1 MNEVDLI
8 FTNQALERAAVAVL
22 DDLRRGP
29 CAPPGDR
36 RHSLAPPLERK
47 GPPGWR
53 RRVARA
59 IRSDR
64 TVPAG
69 AATVLLLACLRQVVG
84 SPVVVLA
91 NQGDFNRVLSPVGL
105 RSTGPPFSLQYGW
118 LHYVDGHTSTA
129 GHYLT
134 SFLPLAGLASLAS
147 HTVLGGSIDVRV
159 VGVVYTV
166 GVAASAYLLCRNLA
180 SRAAQVAA
188 AGLVVVGLSDS
199 HLVAYLNT
207 WYDEPWSLLVLMWIV
222 IVILGARPAGFLTAR
237 RRAAL
242 TGLCCLLVTAKSQD
256 ALLAVPLAVAVVFI
270 GRPPG
275 CRRRSGTQRLVRA
288 GCGITVAVVGLSYL
302 ALQSPVY
309 GNESQYDLI
318 FADLL
323 VHQPRPAS
331 VLKDLGLPAQMIAY
345 RGTNAYEPRSAFR
358 SPAFQG
364 FEHHGGKEHVLVYLA
379 GHPLTAM
386 ELLGRGM
393 HLGWQTRL
401 DYLGYHTADS
411 HRPPFGDACE
421 PCIYSGMTRHISGAG
436 IWLTLMLYGLAVLV
450 ARAARRAAMPQVS
463 DALLV
468 LTGVS
473 VVALCAAVF
482 GEGSYEEIKHLYLF
496 YVANLLVLAA
506 TAATAARLFADK
518 PELRRTEPIW
528 NLGALDVTKP

>member
-1 MNEVDLI
+1 MNQVDLI

-29 CAPPGDR
+29 CAPLGDR
-36 RHSLAPPLERK
+36 GHALAPPVGRK
-47 GPPGWR
+47 GQRGWR
-53 RRVARA
+53 RTVARA

-64 TVPAG
+64 AVPAG

-91 NQGDFNRVLSPVGL
+91 SQGDFNRVLSPVGL

-134 SFLPLAGLASLAS
+134 SLIPLAGLASIAS

-159 VGVVYTV
+159 VGVVYSI

-180 SRAAQVAA
+180 SRGAQVAGA
-188 AGLVVVGLSDS
+188 AFVVVGLSDS
-199 HLVAYLNT
+199 HLVAYFNT

-222 IVILGARPAGFLTAR
+222 ILILSARPAGFLTAR

-275 CRRRSGTQRLVRA
+275 CGRQFGTQALVRV
-288 GCGITVAVVGLSYL
+288 GCGITVAVVALSYL

-331 VLKDLGLPAQMIAY
+331 VLKDLGLPTPIIAF

-358 SPAFQG
+358 SPAFQR
-364 FEHHGGKEHVLVYLA
+364 FERHGGKEHVLLYLA
-379 GHPLTAM
+379 GHPLAAV

-421 PCIYSGMTRHISGAG
+421 PCVYSGATRHISGAG
-436 IWLTLMLYGLAVLV
+436 IWLTLVLYALAALV
-450 ARAARRAAMPQVS
+450 ASAARRAAIAELS
-463 DALLV
+463 DVLLV
-468 LTGVS
+468 LVGVS

-482 GEGSYEEIKHLYLF
+482 GEGAYEEIKHLYLF
-496 YVANLLVLAA
+496 YVVNLFLLAT
-506 TAATAARLFADK
+506 TAATAARVLAR
-518 PELRRTEPIW
+518 PPRR
-528 NLGALDVTKP
+528 